1 MMLNSYT
8 FQYLLTIYFYVAAR
22 ISVRKSTAAKTS
34 ETQQR
39 VKVRTEAQ
47 KNRPK
52 VSKYDDWI
60 PTQEELLEEALITE
74 EENIASLGAFLT
86 L

>member
-1 MMLNSYT
+1 MDS
-8 FQYLLTIYFYVAAR
+8 AAR

-34 ETQQR
+34 ATEQR

-52 VSKYDDWI
+52 VSKYDDYI

-74 EENIASLGAFLT
+74 EENIASLGKCRPGSDCPNVC
-86 L
+86 